1 MLASIRPTPTKPI
14 LEDFI
19 RTKLSYSAKKG
30 ETASIQGAKISLRSL
45 PASPIP
51 RELPLAKMRVAPRRG
66 RDARV
71 FRWAAF
77 RAPPHGTPH
86 LHLALPVPAPHTT
99 ADRRVLPV

>member
-30 ETASIQGAKISLRSL
+30 ETASIQGEKISLRSL

-51 RELPLAKMRVAPRRG
+51 RELPLAKMRVSPRRDLDW
-66 RDARV
+66 RLS
-71 FRWAAF
+71 RWAVSG
-77 RAPPHGTPH
+77 PPPDGTPS
-86 LHLALPVPAPHTT
+86 LHPTGPL
-99 ADRRVLPV
+99 RRHRKTQPP